1 MAAVNLLDVVL
12 LVMIA
17 LAAVT
22 GYRLGLAARAISWAG
37 GLLGLALSAV
47 IVPAVLQAWPGGD
60 AVTRLL
66 IGLMVVLITTSV
78 LSGIGEVLGLRLRHR
93 VHATPFGPIDRVAG
107 GIAGGLSVLLLVWF
121 LLPALSNTPGAISR
135 EVRESEVIGWVHD
148 RAPDPPDAS
157 RALGRLI
164 DQSGFPEVF
173 ADLQP
178 APVTGPP
185 PSELPI
191 PAEVVEAATP
201 STVNVEAFGCGSGF
215 EGSGFVVRPGLVVT
229 NAHVVAGADRIRL
242 RRTDGTTVPATI
254 QHFDSDRDIALLA
267 SPDVARDPLPLR
279 DPEIDEGAAVIG
291 YPGGQNTPRIAS
303 ARVADDRPTVGRN
316 LYGEDR
322 IERRVLY
329 LSAQLRQ
336 GDSGSAV
343 IGSDGAVMGVVF
355 AVSPDNANTAYAL
368 HVQEVREALQATP
381 NGSSGACL

>member
-1 MAAVNLLDVVL
+1 MNLLDVVL

-66 IGLMVVLITTSV
+66 IGLMVVLVTTSV

-121 LLPALSNTPGAISR
+121 LLPALSSTPGAIAR

-185 PSELPI
+185 PSELPV
-191 PAEVVEAATP
+191 PAAVVENATP

-267 SPDVARDPLPLR
+267 SADVDRAPLSLR
-279 DPEIDEGAAVIG
+279 DAEIDEGAAVIG
-291 YPGGQNTPRIAS
+291 YPGGQDTPRVAA
-303 ARVADDRPTVGRN
+303 ARVADDRPTVGRD
-316 LYGEDR
+316 LYGQGR

-343 IGSDGAVMGVVF
+343 IGADGAVIGVVF

-368 HVQEVREALQATP
+368 HVQEVREALQASPSNAST
-381 NGSSGACL
+381 GACL